1 MSSVTDTEVDI
12 RAIKERY
19 RWFYVGKR
27 REIYMIS
34 IRYRKCI
41 PSISSIYI
49 VYTSIWYYILL
60 YTLFFFWW
68 DGKKMI
74 TSFQLKFRK
83 IWLAQVVE
91 TAVLQFPQIPRTPWS
106 CRKNKEKSWIFEAK
120 DVFSKLV
127 HPTFFEYRQLSLRIF
142 VLYMRES
149 LKYVKRASAFTPC
162 SKKTYECGAT
172 TVFFT
177 NVETHP
183 FVATAFRVGRRE
195 EIGY

>member
-60 YTLFFFWW
+60 YTLFFL
-68 DGKKMI
+68 GGMG
-74 TSFQLKFRK
+74 RK
-83 IWLAQVVE
+83 WSHLSNWNFGRSDWLRSLRQQYFNFHKSQGLHGVAE
-91 TAVLQFPQIPRTPWS
+91 KI
-106 CRKNKEKSWIFEAK
+106 RKNHEFLRPKMFSQSWFIQLFLNIAN
-120 DVFSKLV
+120 
-127 HPTFFEYRQLSLRIF
+127 YRF
-142 VLYMRES
+142 ES
-149 LKYVKRASAFTPC
+149 LSCTW
-162 SKKTYECGAT
+162 E
-172 TVFFT
+172 
-177 NVETHP
+177 NL
-183 FVATAFRVGRRE
+183 
-195 EIGY
+195 